1 LSILNKTILVVDDD
15 DDLRSVVEHYLT
27 SSGYSVL
34 SVKDSFSAEKI
45 LREREVNLVL
55 ADLVLPRRMGYDLL
69 DTVRKEKIPVKVIII
84 SGLADVRAVIEAMK
98 RGAVDYLV
106 KPFAF
111 LDLLKA
117 VEEALT

>member
-1 LSILNKTILVVDDD
+1 MSILNKTILVVDDD